1 MKIKEMSEVLNGY
14 AFKSSNYI
22 NEGYRVIRIT
32 NVQSGYIEDEKP
44 VYYEFDNK
52 LEKYKLKENDL
63 LISLTGNVGRCALVT
78 KDFLPA
84 YLNQRVCCLRIN
96 KEKVIPKFLY
106 YILNS
111 KKFEFDCINSSQ
123 GIAQLNMSTEWLK
136 EYNLEIPA
144 IELQKKIINIFDKVY
159 NNINIKK
166 NQINSCNNLI
176 KSQFVEMFENK
187 DFPYVKFKEYMDR
200 CVDVGSNG
208 ANATVMK
215 HYNMTDEKDYAIVIR
230 FINLNSG
237 DFEKDIKYINK
248 EDYEFYSKS
257 KVYGNEI
264 IFCKIGSAGMNYIM
278 PKLSMPVTLGL
289 NQIMITPKNINTRY
303 LYEYINS
310 LEGKMYINNN
320 INGAVTKTITKHALW
335 EFPIKTP
342 PIELQ
347 NKFANI
353 VEQIDKQK
361 FEFEKSLKKL
371 EELQASLMQE
381 YFG

>member
-144 IELQKKIINIFDKVY
+144 IELQKKIIYIFDKVY

>member
-1 MKIKEMSEVLNGY
+1 MDKVNLLDICNPKQWKTLATSELIADGKYDVYGANGIIGKYDDYNHEKSTVLITCRGATCGNVHLSKP
-14 AFKSSNYI
+14 FSYI
-22 NEGYRVIRIT
+22 NG
-32 NVQSGYIEDEKP
+32 NAMSLDNLDE
-44 VYYEFDNK
+44 
-52 LEKYKLKENDL
+52 
-63 LISLTGNVGRCALVT
+63 SRC
-78 KDFLPA
+78 
-84 YLNQRVCCLRIN
+84 
-96 KEKVIPKFLY
+96 
-106 YILNS
+106 
-111 KKFEFDCINSSQ
+111 
-123 GIAQLNMSTEWLK
+123 LK
-136 EYNLEIPA
+136 EYLYYYLKGIDLSNSISGSAQPQITIQGL
-144 IELQKKIINIFDKVY
+144 KKINVSLYDIKQQRQIVNILSKIENLITY
-159 NNINIKK
+159 KK
-166 NQINSCNNLI
+166 DEIEKANQLI

>member
-1 MKIKEMSEVLNGY
+1 MKIREISDVLNGY

-22 NEGYRVIRIT
+22 SDGYRVVRIT

-44 VYYEFDNK
+44 VYYEYDNK
-52 LEKYKLKENDL
+52 LEKYELQENDL

-78 KDFLPA
+78 KEFLPA
-84 YLNQRVCCLRIN
+84 YLNQRVCCLRVN
-96 KEKVIPKFLY
+96 KEKVMPKFLY

-136 EYNLEIPA
+136 EYNLEIPT
-144 IELQKKIINIFDKVY
+144 IELQKKVINVFDKVY
-159 NNINIKK
+159 SNIDIKK
-166 NQINSCNNLI
+166 KQISSCNNII

-187 DFPYVKFKEYMDR
+187 KFPYVQFKEYMER
-200 CVDVGSNG
+200 CVDIGSNG
-208 ANATVMK
+208 ANAVVME
-215 HYNMTDEKDYAIVIR
+215 HYNMTDTKDFAMVIR
-230 FINLNSG
+230 FTNLNSG
-237 DFEKDIKYINK
+237 DFENDVKYINK

-257 KVYGNEI
+257 KVYGDEI

-278 PKLSMPVTLGL
+278 PKLNMPVTLGL
-289 NQIMITPKNINTRY
+289 NQIMVTSKNINIRY

-310 LEGKMYINNN
+310 YEGKKYINNN
-320 INGAVTKTITKHALW
+320 INGVVTKTITKHALW
-335 EFPIKTP
+335 DFPIKTP

-347 NKFANI
+347 NKFAQI

-361 FEFEKSLKKL
+361 FEFENSLKKL
-371 EELQASLMQE
+371 EELKNSLMQE

>member
-176 KSQFVEMFENK
+176 KSQFVEMFGDFNNSKYKKTKLDKIANIGSSHRVFTNEFVDNGIPFYRGTEITMLANGVKPKECFYISKEHYEKICSDKTKPKINDLLMPSICDKGQIWLVNTDEPFYYKDGRVLSISLKTSNINPKYLHYYMKNK
-187 DFPYVKFKEYMDR
+187 TIEEYPKLGSGSTFAEFKIFLLKD
-200 CVDVGSNG
+200 VDV
-208 ANATVMK
+208 
-215 HYNMTDEKDYAIVIR
+215 IV
-230 FINLNSG
+230 
-237 DFEKDIKYINK
+237 
-248 EDYEFYSKS
+248 
-257 KVYGNEI
+257 
-264 IFCKIGSAGMNYIM
+264 
-278 PKLSMPVTLGL
+278 
-289 NQIMITPKNINTRY
+289 
-303 LYEYINS
+303 
-310 LEGKMYINNN
+310 
-320 INGAVTKTITKHALW
+320 
-335 EFPIKTP
+335 P

-353 VEQIDKQK
+353 AEQIDKQK